1 MAKNIL
7 HMITPLAH
15 MSPFDVNMA
24 IDAGY
29 DATASYTNV
38 SLGEITDLIQDAM
51 FSRSPRDAVRTGV
64 FIGGKDAL
72 LALDMLDAAA
82 KALFKPFEI
91 SLFADPAGSFTT
103 AAAMIA
109 VVEKTL
115 KEKKDRALRGS
126 AVSVFGAT
134 GVVGTASAV
143 IAALEGASVTL
154 VARDGSDRTARHAA
168 EINRRFG
175 VNLAVADGSTPQSR
189 AAILTGA
196 EVVLAAAKAGVRVLD
211 AAEIAGAA
219 KLLIAA
225 DVNAVP
231 PSGIEGVDAHA
242 NGTPLGERGALGIGA
257 LAIGNVKYRTE
268 SGLFKQMTESKTPCV
283 STSVRRSTSRA
294 RSRERLAGFR
304 FKSLQ
309 APRSTTPTGRTSAE
323 PEARSRRISTPTSPS
338 ITSSLRILTRTL
350 RTRACCNR
358 TAATSSASVSTK
370 STWPRP
376 TTSRMASRMTS

>member
-24 IDAGY
+24 LDAGY

-38 SLGEITDLIQDAM
+38 SLEEVTGLVQDAM
-51 FSRSPRDAVRTGV
+51 FSRSPRDAMRTGV

-72 LALDMLDAAA
+72 VALDMLDAAG

-91 SLFADPAGSFTT
+91 SLFADPSGSFTT

-109 VVEKTL
+109 VVDKTL
-115 KEKKDRALRGS
+115 HEKKGRGLRGA

-143 IAALEGASVTL
+143 IAALKGASVTL
-154 VARDGSDRTARHAA
+154 AGREGTERTARHAA
-168 EINRRFG
+168 EVNRRFG
-175 VNLAVADGSTPQSR
+175 VNLAVADASTAETK
-189 AAILTGA
+189 AAILAAT
-196 EVVLAAAKAGVRVLD
+196 EVVLCAAKAGMRVIN
-211 AAEIAGAA
+211 ATEIASAR

-231 PSGIEGVDAHA
+231 PSGIEGMDAQA
-242 NGTPLGERGALGIGA
+242 NGTPLGERGTLGIGA

-268 SGLFKQMTESKTPCV
+268 SGLFKQMTESKTPL
-283 STSVRRSTSRA
+283 RLDFRQAFDLA
-294 RSRERLAGFR
+294 RTIA
-304 FKSLQ
+304 
-309 APRSTTPTGRTSAE
+309 
-323 PEARSRRISTPTSPS
+323 
-338 ITSSLRILTRTL
+338 
-350 RTRACCNR
+350 
-358 TAATSSASVSTK
+358 
-370 STWPRP
+370 
-376 TTSRMASRMTS
+376 

>member
-7 HMITPLAH
+7 HMMTPLAH

-38 SLGEITDLIQDAM
+38 SLDEITDLVQDAM

-72 LALDMLDAAA
+72 LALDMLDAAG

-115 KEKKDRALRGS
+115 REKKDHALRGA

-154 VARDGSDRTARHAA
+154 VARDGTDRTTRHAA
-168 EINRRFG
+168 EVNRRFG
-175 VNLAVADGSTPQSR
+175 VNLAVADGSTPEMR
-189 AAILTGA
+189 AAILAGA

-219 KLLIAA
+219 K
-225 DVNAVP
+225 
-231 PSGIEGVDAHA
+231 
-242 NGTPLGERGALGIGA
+242 
-257 LAIGNVKYRTE
+257 
-268 SGLFKQMTESKTPCV
+268 C
-283 STSVRRSTSRA
+283 
-294 RSRERLAGFR
+294 
-304 FKSLQ
+304 
-309 APRSTTPTGRTSAE
+309 
-323 PEARSRRISTPTSPS
+323 
-338 ITSSLRILTRTL
+338 
-350 RTRACCNR
+350 
-358 TAATSSASVSTK
+358 
-370 STWPRP
+370 
-376 TTSRMASRMTS
+376 

>member
-7 HMITPLAH
+7 HMMTPLAH

-24 IDAGY
+24 LDAGY
-29 DATASYTNV
+29 DATASYTHV
-38 SLGEITDLIQDAM
+38 TLDQITDLVQDAM
-51 FSRSPRDAVRTGV
+51 FSRSPRDATRTGV

-72 LALDMLDAAA
+72 LALDMLDAAG

-115 KEKKDRALRGS
+115 KDKKDRALRGA
-126 AVSVFGAT
+126 AVSLFGAT

-154 VARDGSDRTARHAA
+154 VARDASDRTSRHAA
-168 EINRRFG
+168 EASRRFG
-175 VNLAVADGSTPQSR
+175 VNLVAADGSTPQKR
-189 AAILTGA
+189 AAILAGA

-211 AAEIAGAA
+211 AAEIAGAG

-242 NGTPLGERGALGIGA
+242 NGAPLGEHGALGIGA

-268 SGLFKQMTESKTPCV
+268 SGLFKQMTESK
-283 STSVRRSTSRA
+283 SA
-294 RSRERLAGFR
+294 LRLDFR
-304 FKSLQ
+304 Q
-309 APRSTTPTGRTSAE
+309 AFELA
-323 PEARSRRISTPTSPS
+323 
-338 ITSSLRILTRTL
+338 RTL
-350 RTRACCNR
+350 A
-358 TAATSSASVSTK
+358 
-370 STWPRP
+370 
-376 TTSRMASRMTS
+376 

>member
-24 IDAGY
+24 LDAGY

-38 SLGEITDLIQDAM
+38 SLDEVEGLVQDAM
-51 FSRSPRDAVRTGV
+51 FSRSPRDATRTGV

-72 LALDMLDAAA
+72 VALDMLDAAG

-109 VVEKTL
+109 VVEKAL
-115 KEKKDRALRGS
+115 KEKKDRALRGV
-126 AVSVFGAT
+126 AMSVFGAT

-143 IAALEGASVTL
+143 IAALEGASLTL
-154 VARDGSDRTARHAA
+154 AARDTSDRTARHAA
-168 EINRRFG
+168 EVNRRFG
-175 VNLAVADGSTPQSR
+175 VNLAVADGSTSETK
-189 AAILTGA
+189 AAILAAT
-196 EVVLAAAKAGVRVLD
+196 EVVLCAAKAGVRVID
-211 AAEIAGAA
+211 ATEIASAQ

-231 PSGIEGVDAHA
+231 PSGIEGVDAQA
-242 NGTPLGERGALGIGA
+242 NGTPLGEHGALGIGA

-268 SGLFKQMTESKTPCV
+268 SGLFKQMTEAKAPL
-283 STSVRRSTSRA
+283 
-294 RSRERLAGFR
+294 RLDFR
-304 FKSLQ
+304 Q
-309 APRSTTPTGRTSAE
+309 AFDLA
-323 PEARSRRISTPTSPS
+323 
-338 ITSSLRILTRTL
+338 RTL
-350 RTRACCNR
+350 A
-358 TAATSSASVSTK
+358 
-370 STWPRP
+370 
-376 TTSRMASRMTS
+376 

>member
-24 IDAGY
+24 LDAGY
-29 DATASYTNV
+29 DATATYSNV
-38 SLGEITDLIQDAM
+38 SLGEVTGLVQDAM
-51 FSRSPRDAVRTGV
+51 FSRSPRDAARTGV

-72 LALDMLDAAA
+72 LALDMLDAAG

-109 VVEKTL
+109 VVDKTL
-115 KEKKDRALRGS
+115 NEKKGRGLRGA

-154 VARDGSDRTARHAA
+154 VAREGSERTARHAA
-168 EINRRFG
+168 EVNRRFG
-175 VNLAVADGSTPQSR
+175 VHLAVADGSTPEAK
-189 AAILTGA
+189 AAILART
-196 EVVLAAAKAGVRVLD
+196 EIVLAAAKAGARVLD
-211 AAEIAGAA
+211 AADVAGAA
-219 KLLIAA
+219 KLMLAA

-231 PSGIEGVDAHA
+231 PSGVEGVDAHA
-242 NGTPLGERGALGIGA
+242 NGTPLGERGALGVGA

-268 SGLFKQMTESKTPCV
+268 SGLFKQMTESKTAL
-283 STSVRRSTSRA
+283 SLDFRQA
-294 RSRERLAGFR
+294 FELA
-304 FKSLQ
+304 
-309 APRSTTPTGRTSAE
+309 
-323 PEARSRRISTPTSPS
+323 
-338 ITSSLRILTRTL
+338 RTL
-350 RTRACCNR
+350 A
-358 TAATSSASVSTK
+358 
-370 STWPRP
+370 
-376 TTSRMASRMTS
+376 

>member
-7 HMITPLAH
+7 HMMTPLAH

-24 IDAGY
+24 LDAGY
-29 DATASYTNV
+29 DATASYTHV
-38 SLGEITDLIQDAM
+38 TLDQITDLVQDAM
-51 FSRSPRDAVRTGV
+51 FSRSPRDATRTGV

-72 LALDMLDAAA
+72 LALDMLDAAG

-115 KEKKDRALRGS
+115 KDKKDRALRGA
-126 AVSVFGAT
+126 AVSLFGAT

-154 VARDGSDRTARHAA
+154 VARDASDRTSRHAA
-168 EINRRFG
+168 EASRRFG
-175 VNLAVADGSTPQSR
+175 VNLVAADGSTPQKR
-189 AAILTGA
+189 AAILAGA

-242 NGTPLGERGALGIGA
+242 NGAPLGEHGALGIGA

-268 SGLFKQMTESKTPCV
+268 SGLFKQMTESK
-283 STSVRRSTSRA
+283 SA
-294 RSRERLAGFR
+294 LRLDFR
-304 FKSLQ
+304 Q
-309 APRSTTPTGRTSAE
+309 AFELA
-323 PEARSRRISTPTSPS
+323 
-338 ITSSLRILTRTL
+338 RTL
-350 RTRACCNR
+350 A
-358 TAATSSASVSTK
+358 
-370 STWPRP
+370 
-376 TTSRMASRMTS
+376 

>member
-29 DATASYTNV
+29 DATATYTNV
-38 SLGEITDLIQDAM
+38 SLGEVTGLVQDAM
-51 FSRSPRDAVRTGV
+51 FSRSPRDAARTGV

-72 LALDMLDAAA
+72 LALDMLEAAG

-115 KEKKDRALRGS
+115 REKKDRALRGA

-143 IAALEGASVTL
+143 IAALEGASVAL
-154 VARDGSDRTARHAA
+154 VGREGTERTARHAA

-175 VNLAVADGSTPQSR
+175 VNLAVVDGSTTETK
-189 AAILTGA
+189 AAILAATD
-196 EVVLAAAKAGVRVLD
+196 VVLCAAKAGVRVLD
-211 AAEIAGAA
+211 AAEIADAT
-219 KLLIAA
+219 KLLIVA

-231 PSGIEGVDAHA
+231 PSGAEGVDAHA
-242 NGTPLGERGALGIGA
+242 NGSPLGERGALGIGA

-268 SGLFKQMTESKTPCV
+268 SGLFKQMTESKAPL
-283 STSVRRSTSRA
+283 
-294 RSRERLAGFR
+294 RLDFR
-304 FKSLQ
+304 Q
-309 APRSTTPTGRTSAE
+309 AFELA
-323 PEARSRRISTPTSPS
+323 
-338 ITSSLRILTRTL
+338 RTL
-350 RTRACCNR
+350 A
-358 TAATSSASVSTK
+358 
-370 STWPRP
+370 
-376 TTSRMASRMTS
+376 

>member
-7 HMITPLAH
+7 HMMTPLAH

-24 IDAGY
+24 LDAGY
-29 DATASYTNV
+29 DATASYTHV
-38 SLGEITDLIQDAM
+38 TLDQITDLVQDAM
-51 FSRSPRDAVRTGV
+51 FSRSPRDATRTGV

-72 LALDMLDAAA
+72 LALDMLDAAG

-115 KEKKDRALRGS
+115 KDKKDRALRGA

-143 IAALEGASVTL
+143 IAALEAASVTL
-154 VARDGSDRTARHAA
+154 VARDASDRTSRHAA
-168 EINRRFG
+168 EASRRFG
-175 VNLAVADGSTPQSR
+175 VNLVAADGSTPQKR
-189 AAILTGA
+189 AAILAGA

-242 NGTPLGERGALGIGA
+242 NGAPLGEHGALGIGA

-268 SGLFKQMTESKTPCV
+268 SGLFKQMTESK
-283 STSVRRSTSRA
+283 SA
-294 RSRERLAGFR
+294 LRLDFR
-304 FKSLQ
+304 Q
-309 APRSTTPTGRTSAE
+309 AFELA
-323 PEARSRRISTPTSPS
+323 
-338 ITSSLRILTRTL
+338 RTL
-350 RTRACCNR
+350 A
-358 TAATSSASVSTK
+358 
-370 STWPRP
+370 
-376 TTSRMASRMTS
+376 

>member
-24 IDAGY
+24 LDAGY
-29 DATASYTNV
+29 DAIASYTNV
-38 SLGEITDLIQDAM
+38 SLDEVTGLVQDAM
-51 FSRSPRDAVRTGV
+51 FSRAPRDAARTGV

-72 LALDMLDAAA
+72 LALDMLDAAG
-82 KALFKPFEI
+82 KALLKPFEF
-91 SLFADPAGSFTT
+91 SLFADPSGSFTT

-109 VVEKTL
+109 IVEKTL
-115 KEKKDRALRGS
+115 LEKKGRALRGA

-143 IAALEGASVTL
+143 IAALEGAAVTL
-154 VARDGSDRTARHAA
+154 AGREGTERTGRHAA

-175 VNLAVADGSTPQSR
+175 VNLAVADSSTPETKE
-189 AAILTGA
+189 AM
-196 EVVLAAAKAGVRVLD
+196 LAATEVALCASKAGMRVLD

-219 KLLIAA
+219 KLLVAA

-242 NGTPLGERGALGIGA
+242 NGTPLGERGALGVGA

-268 SGLFKQMTESKTPCV
+268 SGLFKQMTESKAPL
-283 STSVRRSTSRA
+283 
-294 RSRERLAGFR
+294 RLDFR
-304 FKSLQ
+304 Q
-309 APRSTTPTGRTSAE
+309 AFELA
-323 PEARSRRISTPTSPS
+323 
-338 ITSSLRILTRTL
+338 RTL
-350 RTRACCNR
+350 
-358 TAATSSASVSTK
+358 
-370 STWPRP
+370 P
-376 TTSRMASRMTS
+376 